1 MKHQVIQPKLQ
12 ARALLNSSSPE
23 ENKTLV
29 SSSIAKYSLGES
41 TTASFLLLERTMR
54 SIREHF
60 RRIGHVLDIDQL
72 GSLEEAVKVMVA
84 MADMNAYPIASL
96 SSLDPGIGKTTSY
109 VHFIRN
115 IVKMEE
121 YEDVGILICLPRLEE
136 VSRLFAELELDR
148 ELVCIKT
155 SDEAVNALSDAP
167 RQDARVLITTHEQ
180 VRRLSKRHD
189 NFADFDTFH
198 FRGQPRQV
206 RIWDEAYAPRSVIH
220 VTSDDISALVSAL
233 RSSCPHVAAKLD
245 DLRERLLSTT
255 PGPFDVG
262 EVFGGFSPS
271 VMADVRA
278 VVDERSANE
287 TTLQRLM
294 DLEHSTAR
302 KANDNTAVAMLFNW
316 TQVIP
321 ADFAPVLVFDAS
333 GRVRSTY
340 TALEWNGDLCR
351 LSAAPKDY
359 STVNVHL
366 HNVASS
372 RTAWR
377 EQRLELVS
385 HVAGIMTSNP
395 SARYLVIA
403 HKDVG
408 AKQLKPELERAAAG
422 VKFDVLRWGQ
432 HQGTNA
438 YADYDHIIVAST
450 FFIPEGAYEALA
462 YASLGLDVS
471 QPLPEG
477 FLAELRQ
484 GELADVLLQG
494 ACRGAVRGCRDGKAV
509 PCEIHVLASK
519 KWGMKELV
527 PRLFPGCKLKVH
539 AVGKPKMSAAV
550 QRAID
555 RCKEAIAQS
564 ATFISIS
571 ELMDACGINCRSNFK
586 KQVLNKPAFQ
596 AFVKDAGLQA
606 MEGQRAGSIKAYTV
620 PVFPPLDPDEVS
632 CDL

>member
-29 SSSIAKYSLGES
+29 SSSIAKCLLGES

-60 RRIGHVLDIDQL
+60 RRIGHVLDGDQL

-84 MADMNAYPIASL
+84 MADMNASPIARL

-155 SDEAVNALSDAP
+155 SDEAVNALSDTP

-180 VRRLSKRHD
+180 VRRLSKRHY
-189 NFADFDTFH
+189 NFADIDKFH
-198 FRGQPRQV
+198 YRGQPRQV
-206 RIWDEAYAPRSVIH
+206 RIWDEAYAPRSVIL

-233 RSSCPHVAAKLD
+233 RSSCPPVAAKLE
-245 DLRERLLSTT
+245 DLRERLMATR
-255 PGPFDVG
+255 PGPFEVG
-262 EVFGGFSPS
+262 EVFGDFSPS
-271 VMADVRA
+271 VMADVWA
-278 VVDERSANE
+278 VVGERSANE
-287 TTLQRLM
+287 TTLRRLM

-302 KANDNTAVAMLFNW
+302 KADDNTAVATLFNW

-321 ADFAPVLVFDAS
+321 EDFAPVLVFDAS
-333 GRVRSTY
+333 GRVRSAY
-340 TALEWNGDLCR
+340 TALERNGDLCR
-351 LSAAPKDY
+351 LSVAPKDY

-377 EQRLELVS
+377 EQRPELVS

-408 AKQLKPELERAAAG
+408 AKQLKPELERAAPG

-438 YADYDHIIVAST
+438 YADFDHIIVAST

-462 YASLGLDVS
+462 YAYLGLDVS
-471 QPLPEG
+471 QPLPEV
-477 FLAELRQ
+477 FLSELRQ
-484 GELADVLLQG
+484 GELADMLLQ
-494 ACRGAVRGCRDGKAV
+494 AVCRGALRGCKDGKAV
-509 PCEIHVLASK
+509 PCEVHILASARCR
-519 KWGMKELV
+519 MQDLI
-527 PRLFPGCKLKVH
+527 PRLFPGCKIKSH
-539 AVGKPKMSAAV
+539 AVGKPKASPAV
-550 QRAID
+550 KRAID
-555 RCKEAIAQS
+555 HCINRIAHS

-571 ELMDACGINCRSNFK
+571 ELMEACGINSRSNFN
-586 KQVLNKPAFQ
+586 KQVRNKPAFQ
-596 AFVKDAGLQA
+596 AFVKDAGLQT
-606 MEGQRAGSIKAYTV
+606 MEGQRAGSIKGYTV
-620 PVFPPLDPDEVS
+620 SVFPPLDPDEVS

>member
-1 MKHQVIQPKLQ
+1 M
-12 ARALLNSSSPE
+12 
-23 ENKTLV
+23 
-29 SSSIAKYSLGES
+29 
-41 TTASFLLLERTMR
+41 
-54 SIREHF
+54 
-60 RRIGHVLDIDQL
+60 
-72 GSLEEAVKVMVA
+72 KVMVA
-84 MADMNAYPIASL
+84 MADMNASPIASL

-121 YEDVGILICLPRLEE
+121 YEDVGVLICLPRLEE

-198 FRGQPRQV
+198 YRGQPRQV

-245 DLRERLLSTT
+245 DLRERLLATP
-255 PGPFDVG
+255 PGPFEVG
-262 EVFGGFSPS
+262 EVLGDFSPS
-271 VMADVRA
+271 VMADVWA
-278 VVDERSANE
+278 VVGERSANE
-287 TTLQRLM
+287 TTLRRLM
-294 DLEHSTAR
+294 ELEHSTAR

-321 ADFAPVLVFDAS
+321 EDFAPVLVFDAS

-340 TALEWNGDLCR
+340 TALEQNGDLCR

-366 HNVASS
+366 HKVASS

-377 EQRLELVS
+377 ERRSDLVLYI
-385 HVAGIMTSNP
+385 AGIMKTNP

-408 AKQLKPELERAAAG
+408 AKKLQPDLERAAPG
-422 VKFDVLRWGQ
+422 IKFNVLR
-432 HQGTNA
+432 
-438 YADYDHIIVAST
+438 
-450 FFIPEGAYEALA
+450 
-462 YASLGLDVS
+462 
-471 QPLPEG
+471 
-477 FLAELRQ
+477 
-484 GELADVLLQG
+484 
-494 ACRGAVRGCRDGKAV
+494 
-509 PCEIHVLASK
+509 
-519 KWGMKELV
+519 
-527 PRLFPGCKLKVH
+527 
-539 AVGKPKMSAAV
+539 
-550 QRAID
+550 
-555 RCKEAIAQS
+555 
-564 ATFISIS
+564 
-571 ELMDACGINCRSNFK
+571 
-586 KQVLNKPAFQ
+586 
-596 AFVKDAGLQA
+596 
-606 MEGQRAGSIKAYTV
+606 
-620 PVFPPLDPDEVS
+620 
-632 CDL
+632 